1 MGKIWAF
8 IKSFFT
14 KDIAKKALEIA
25 KIVAALTPTRGDD
38 EIIALF
44 ERYLVPN
51 LSVFLQLPVQQRGI
65 ALLEAAATE
74 LGKHFPDASRTALDA
89 AIVSAVGSIKG
100 LTEEPLP

>member
-1 MGKIWAF
+1 MRKLWAY
-8 IKSFFT
+8 IKGFFT
-14 KDIAKKALEIA
+14 KDIGKKALEIA

-38 EIIALF
+38 ELIALF

-51 LSVFLQLPVQQRGI
+51 LAIFLQLPVQQRGI

-74 LGKHFPDASRTALDA
+74 LGRHFPDASRTALDA
-89 AIVSAVGSIKG
+89 AVISAVGSIKG